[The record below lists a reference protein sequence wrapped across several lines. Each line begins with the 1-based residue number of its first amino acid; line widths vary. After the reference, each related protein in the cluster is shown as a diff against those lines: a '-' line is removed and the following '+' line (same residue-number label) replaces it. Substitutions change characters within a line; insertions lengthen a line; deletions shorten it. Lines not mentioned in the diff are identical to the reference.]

1 MAKRFYTERKEIA
14 AMYELKI
21 ITMHL
26 NELRTVTVEETRG
39 DIEAAK
45 VTWTHG
51 ANLKITGRCAI
62 FQNGQLLPN
71 TIYTSVGFQPKPGD
85 VF

>member
-1 MAKRFYTERKEIA
+1 MRKEIA

-26 NELRTVTVEETRG
+26 NELITVAVEEARG

-51 ANLKITGRCAI
+51 TNLEITGRCAI
-62 FQNGQLLPN
+62 FQNDRLLPN
-71 TIYTSVGFQPKPGD
+71 TIYTRAGFQPKPGD
-85 VF
+85 AF